1 MSFGDIYIP
10 VVVLVGT
17 DRHLH
22 AEEMADE
29 TVKAS
34 KHPGLDTV
42 AALFSTGAEGRVHV
56 SADVT
61 VDRGVLVDVTVM
73 VVSLRGS
80 RSARASKEIFNS
92 C

>member
-1 MSFGDIYIP
+1 MLHAVRRCICIP
-10 VVVLVGT
+10 VAVVVGT

-34 KHPGLDTV
+34 KHPGLDIV
-42 AALFSTGAEGRVHV
+42 AALFLAGAEGRVHV

-61 VDRGVLVDVTVM
+61 IDIGVLVDVTVV
-73 VVSLRGS
+73 VVSLR
-80 RSARASKEIFNS
+80 AP
-92 C
+92 